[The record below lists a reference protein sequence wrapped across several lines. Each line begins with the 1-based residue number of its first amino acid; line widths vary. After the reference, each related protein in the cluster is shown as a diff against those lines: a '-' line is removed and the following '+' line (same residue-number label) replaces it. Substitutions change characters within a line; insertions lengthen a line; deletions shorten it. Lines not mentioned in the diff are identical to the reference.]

1 MFNDIYVLSKSLLFS
16 LTRFQRLFCQQN
28 TFVSIACTSNPEYE
42 FKVMCEEL
50 ISPISYSRIAKT
62 NIDAPMEN
70 KKALINIRS
79 ARIKV

>member
-1 MFNDIYVLSKSLLFS
+1 
-16 LTRFQRLFCQQN
+16 
-28 TFVSIACTSNPEYE
+28 
-42 FKVMCEEL
+42 MCEEL

-79 ARIKV
+79 ARIKVKKQDNWLPLATRMTKLIIYKIRNT

>member
-1 MFNDIYVLSKSLLFS
+1 
-16 LTRFQRLFCQQN
+16 
-28 TFVSIACTSNPEYE
+28 
-42 FKVMCEEL
+42 MCEEL

-79 ARIKV
+79 ARVQSLETGQLVATGHQNDQTDYL